1 MLRMPVEQSES
12 GAIDGFH
19 MKASICELG
28 IRYIAWLAYRYHV
41 DRSRLEPGSIT
52 EAANALYIIAQH
64 DWICRCGYDQAS
76 GSPHIMTSNMALAE
90 SLLHHVVHEMHDQL
104 MYLHI

>member
-1 MLRMPVEQSES
+1 MLRIPVEQSES

-19 MKASICELG
+19 LKASICELG

-52 EAANALYIIAQH
+52 DAANAGYRIVYVTSTSEVSYMQEAHYIQ
-64 DWICRCGYDQAS
+64 
-76 GSPHIMTSNMALAE
+76 
-90 SLLHHVVHEMHDQL
+90 
-104 MYLHI
+104 